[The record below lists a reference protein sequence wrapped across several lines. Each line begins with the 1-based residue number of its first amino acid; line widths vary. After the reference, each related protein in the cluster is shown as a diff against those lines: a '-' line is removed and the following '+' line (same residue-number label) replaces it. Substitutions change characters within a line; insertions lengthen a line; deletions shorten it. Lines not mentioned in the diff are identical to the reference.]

1 MKNSDI
7 FGYSLLIFGL
17 GVLTGILIAPRKGE
31 ETRKILREQMEEYCG
46 KTCEFI
52 TEKAAEVKKQAQKY
66 AEELKKGMEEAK

>member
-7 FGYSLLIFGL
+7 FGYSLLILGL
-17 GVLTGILIAPRKGE
+17 GIIVGILIAPRKGE
-31 ETRKILREQMEEYCG
+31 ETRKILGEQMEGYCG

-52 TEKAAEVKKQAQKY
+52 TEKAAKVRKQAQEY